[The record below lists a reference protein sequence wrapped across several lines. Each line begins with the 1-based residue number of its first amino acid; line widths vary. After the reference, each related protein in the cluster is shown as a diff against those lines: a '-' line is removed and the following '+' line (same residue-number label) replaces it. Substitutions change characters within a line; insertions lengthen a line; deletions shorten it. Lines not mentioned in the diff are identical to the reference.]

1 MTDIIQRP
9 RYDRRAFVGY
19 FASIGLGTTLLPGL
33 LWAHASRGEE
43 ITTATIASAEELAG
57 LTFADDERQLMVAGL
72 KSQEKLIEMLHQVVL
87 PNAVAPAVS
96 FNAVLPGVVLDTKQR
111 RMVRSKVS
119 VPAVPAESEALAFLP
134 SRSSRSWYGG
144 GR

>member
-1 MTDIIQRP
+1 MTDITERS

-19 FASIGLGTTLLPGL
+19 FASIGLGGTLLPGL

-57 LTFADDERQLMVAGL
+57 LTFADDERQLMVNGL
-72 KSQEKLIEMLHQVVL
+72 KAQEKLIEALHAVVL

-96 FNAVLPGVVLDTKQR
+96 FNAVLPGVVLDTK
-111 RMVRSKVS
+111 
-119 VPAVPAESEALAFLP
+119 
-134 SRSSRSWYGG
+134 
-144 GR
+144 